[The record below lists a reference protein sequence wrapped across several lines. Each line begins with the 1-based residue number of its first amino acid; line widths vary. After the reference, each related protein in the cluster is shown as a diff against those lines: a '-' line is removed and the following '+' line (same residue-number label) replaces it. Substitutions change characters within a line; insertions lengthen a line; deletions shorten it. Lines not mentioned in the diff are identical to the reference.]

1 MLVLVYPRS
10 AQGDYYY
17 IVLNVLSQ
25 GSEDH
30 TCGPHTS
37 TLCTVETL
45 YLFLSLKCLNRGRV
59 RNIGAEIP

>member
-1 MLVLVYPRS
+1 MLVLIYPRS
-10 AQGDYYY
+10 AQGDYYYY

-30 TCGPHTS
+30 S

>member
-30 TCGPHTS
+30 TCGPHTAHYVQ
-37 TLCTVETL
+37 LRH
-45 YLFLSLKCLNRGRV
+45 LFLSLKCLNRGRV